1 MNHVKIFLSVVMFIY
16 SVQVFAQR
24 KEIREVDTNDR
35 LMKVVNLTMGRSTVL
50 SFQEKPVKVVSGNS
64 NYFNVEFV
72 GNDLT
77 LQPLAPVETNL
88 FVYTEKGTKFGF
100 LLKVGPSSIYD
111 DILYIKWKSQN
122 EILMKS
128 LKPQKLLQPFKLFVG
143 KELEINVR
151 RFVRLGEIKTYVF
164 DFEIKN
170 SGGQK
175 LKTPSIDVFVCR
187 SNHRF
192 IGQKLVFEKE
202 EAKKDEIIRARLLTR
217 IEQAQDFSFIVKIN
231 GKEVKSIIT
240 KDYL

>member
-1 MNHVKIFLSVVMFIY
+1 MNLVRLILSLVVFVY
-16 SVQVFAQR
+16 SVETLAHRQEV
-24 KEIREVDTNDR
+24 REVDTNDH

-100 LLKVGPSSIYD
+100 LLKVGSVSNYD
-111 DILYIKWKSQN
+111 DILYIKWKNQN
-122 EILMKS
+122 EIRMKS
-128 LKPQKLLQPFKLFVG
+128 FKPQKLLQPFKLFVG
-143 KELEINVR
+143 KEIEINVK
-151 RFVRLGEIKTYVF
+151 RFVRLGEIKTYLF
-164 DFEIKN
+164 DFEILYK
-170 SGGQK
+170 GEAK
-175 LKTPSIDVFVCR
+175 IKTASIDVFVGR
-187 SNHRF
+187 TNQRF

-202 EAKKDEIIRARLLTR
+202 EIKSDEMIRGRLLTR
-217 IEQAQDFSFIVKIN
+217 IEQAQNFSLIVKVS

>member
-1 MNHVKIFLSVVMFIY
+1 MNLVKIFFSFFIFSLSVEI
-16 SVQVFAQR
+16 FAQR
-24 KEIREVDTNDR
+24 KEIREIDTNDR
-35 LMKVVNLTMGRSTVL
+35 LMKVVNLSMGRSTVL
-50 SFQEKPVKVVSGNS
+50 SFQEKPVKFVLGNS

-77 LQPLAPVETNL
+77 LQPLTAVETNF

-100 LLKVGPSSIYD
+100 ILKVGHSSIYD
-111 DILYIKWKSQN
+111 DILYIKWKSRD

-151 RFVRLGEIKTYVF
+151 RFVRLGEIKTYFF

-170 SGGQK
+170 SGSEI
-175 LKTPSIDVFVCR
+175 LEAYSVDVFVSR
-187 SNHRF
+187 SNQRF
-192 IGQKLVFEKE
+192 IGQKLFFEKE
-202 EAKKDEIIRARLLTR
+202 EFKKDELLRARLFFR
-217 IEQAQDFSFIVKIN
+217 IEQPQDFSLIVKMK
-231 GKEVKSIIT
+231 GKVIKCIIT